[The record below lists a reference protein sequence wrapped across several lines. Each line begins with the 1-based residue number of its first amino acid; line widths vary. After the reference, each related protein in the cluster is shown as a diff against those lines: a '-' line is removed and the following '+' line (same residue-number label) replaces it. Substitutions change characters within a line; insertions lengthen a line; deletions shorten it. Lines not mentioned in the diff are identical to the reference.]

1 MFGQLF
7 GKHLVNKGILTEAE
21 YREAIQEHLGRRVKI
36 GTIAM
41 AEGYLSQEQVDEI
54 HRQQRQFDKFFG
66 DIAME
71 REWLTKEQV
80 DELLAKQ
87 GSPYLQ
93 FLEVLLDMGKLTIS
107 EMDQEFLEFQKEN
120 GFSDEDMYA
129 LKHDDFESLVPIYA
143 FSSKPYVTDIASLVL
158 RNINRF
164 VTRDFYIGKIE
175 HVGRMDYK
183 CLAGQELIGEHNVA
197 LAIMGEEQWDA
208 FLKVASACAEENFTR
223 VEEDALDAACEF
235 INCCNGL
242 FVSKMSEKDV
252 ELDMEPVYAFQDQE
266 IYGEVYLVPIFIEGK
281 EIKLVI
287 AVDTEAELG
296 QIPHKFSYEKR
307 ESSVAIGL
315 AKGTVVVV
323 DDSKLSRKILRNMLE
338 EEGYAVVAEATDG
351 EEAISAYLQYK
362 PDVMTMDI
370 TMPNMNGIESIR
382 EILSI
387 DRNAK
392 IIMISAAGQ
401 QKKIIEALKLG
412 AQRFITKPFEKN
424 EVISCVESIVKSKFR
439 K

>member
-7 GKHLVNKGILTEAE
+7 GKHLVKKGLLTEAE
-21 YREAIQEHLGRRVKI
+21 YKEAVKAHLGRRVKI
-36 GTIAM
+36 GTIAI
-41 AEGYLSQEQVDEI
+41 AEGLLTQEQVIEI
-54 HRQQRQFDKFFG
+54 HRQQRQYDKFFG
-66 DIAME
+66 DLAVE
-71 REWLTKEQV
+71 NGFLTKEQV
-80 DELLAKQ
+80 DKMLTKQ
-87 GSPYLQ
+87 GSAYLQ
-93 FLEVLLDMGKLTIS
+93 FLEVILEMGKITIN
-107 EMDQEFLEFQKEN
+107 EMEREFVAFQKEN
-120 GFSDEDMYA
+120 GFSDEDMQA
-129 LKHDDFESLVPIYA
+129 LKKDDFESLVPIYA
-143 FSSKPYVTDIASLVL
+143 FSSKPYVTELASLVL

-164 VTRDFYIGKIE
+164 VTRDFYMGKIE

-208 FLKVASACAEENFTR
+208 FLKVASACAQEDFTA

-252 ELDMEPVYAFQDQE
+252 DLDMEPVYAFENQE
-266 IYGEVYLVPIFIEGK
+266 IYGEVYLVPVYIEGE

-296 QIPHKFSYEKR
+296 QIPHKFAYEKR

-315 AKGTVVVV
+315 AKGTVVVA
-323 DDSKLSRKILRNMLE
+323 DDSKLSRKVLRNMLE
-338 EEGYAVVAEATDG
+338 EEGYAVVSEATDG
-351 EEAISAYLQYK
+351 EEAISAYLQYR
-362 PDVMTMDI
+362 PDVITMDI

-387 DRNAK
+387 DPDAK
-392 IIMISAAGQ
+392 IVMISAAGQ

-412 AQRFITKPFEKN
+412 AQKFITKPFEKE
-424 EVISCVESIVKSKFR
+424 EVIECIETIVKNKF
-439 K
+439 KK

>member
-7 GKHLVNKGILTEAE
+7 GKHLVKKGILTEGE
-21 YREAIQEHLGRRVKI
+21 YRDAVSAHLGRRVKI
-36 GTIAM
+36 GTIAV
-41 AEGYLSQEQVDEI
+41 AEGFLTQEQVVEI
-54 HRQQRQFDKFFG
+54 HRQQRQYDKFFG
-66 DIAME
+66 DIAIE
-71 REWLTKEQV
+71 NKFLTEEQV
-80 DELLAKQ
+80 VEMLAKQ

-93 FLEVLLDMGKLTIS
+93 FLEVLLETGKITIT
-107 EMDQEFLEFQKEN
+107 EMEQEFIAFQKEN
-120 GFSDEDMYA
+120 GFSDEDMQA
-129 LKHDDFESLVPIYA
+129 LKRDDFESLVPIYA
-143 FSSKPYVTDIASLVL
+143 FSSKPYVTDLASLVL

-183 CLAGQELIGEHNVA
+183 CLAGQELIGEHNVS
-197 LAIMGEEQWDA
+197 LAIMGEKQWDA

-252 ELDMEPVYAFQDQE
+252 ELDMEPVYAFEEQE
-266 IYGEVYLVPIFIEGK
+266 IYGEVYLVPIYLEGK
-281 EIKLVI
+281 EMKLVI

-296 QIPHKFSYEKR
+296 QIPHKFSYEKK

-323 DDSKLSRKILRNMLE
+323 DDSKLSRKILRKMLE
-338 EEGYAVVAEATDG
+338 DEGYAVVAEATDG

-370 TMPNMNGIESIR
+370 TMPNMNGIEAIR

-387 DRNAK
+387 DRSAK
-392 IIMISAAGQ
+392 IVMISAAGQ

-412 AQRFITKPFEKN
+412 AQKFITKPFEKN
-424 EVISCVESIVKSKFR
+424 EVISCIEAVVKSKFA

>member
-7 GKHLVNKGILTEAE
+7 GKHLVKKGLLTEQE
-21 YREAIQEHLGRRVKI
+21 YKDAVKAHLGRRVKI
-36 GTIAM
+36 GTIAI
-41 AEGYLSQEQVDEI
+41 AEGLLTQEQVIEI
-54 HRQQRQFDKFFG
+54 HRQQRQYDKLFG
-66 DIAME
+66 DLAVE
-71 REWLTKEQV
+71 NGFLTEEQV
-80 DELLAKQ
+80 EKMLAKQ

-93 FLEVLLDMGKLTIS
+93 FLEVILETGKITIN
-107 EMDQEFLEFQKEN
+107 EMEQQFVAFQREN
-120 GFSDEDMYA
+120 GFSDEDMQA
-129 LKHDDFESLVPIYA
+129 LKRDDFERLVPIYA
-143 FSSKPYVTDIASLVL
+143 FSSKPYVTELASLVL

-164 VTRDFYIGKIE
+164 VTRDFYMGKIE

-183 CLAGQELIGEHNVA
+183 CLAGQELIGDHNLA

-208 FLKVASACAEENFTR
+208 FLKVASACAHEDFTN

-242 FVSKMSEKDV
+242 FVSKMSEEDV
-252 ELDMEPVYAFQDQE
+252 DLDMEPVYAFEDQE
-266 IYGEVYLVPIFIEGK
+266 IYGEVYLVPVYIEGE

-315 AKGTVVVV
+315 AKGTVVVA
-323 DDSKLSRKILRNMLE
+323 DDSKLSRKVLRNMLE
-338 EEGYAVVAEATDG
+338 EAGYAVVAEATDG

-362 PDVMTMDI
+362 PDVITMDI

-387 DRNAK
+387 DRDAK
-392 IIMISAAGQ
+392 IVMISAAGQ
-401 QKKIIEALKLG
+401 QKKIIEALKIG
-412 AQRFITKPFEKN
+412 AQKFITKPFEKE
-424 EVISCVESIVKSKFR
+424 EVIECIEIIVKSKFQ

>member
-7 GKHLVNKGILTEAE
+7 GKYLVKKGFLTEEE
-21 YREAIQEHLGRRVKI
+21 YKDAIKEHFGRRVKI

-41 AEGYLSQEQVDEI
+41 AEGLLTQEQVDDI

-66 DIAME
+66 DIAIENQM
-71 REWLTKEQV
+71 LTKEQV
-80 DELLAKQ
+80 EELLAKQ
-87 GSPYLQ
+87 GNPYLQ
-93 FLEVLLDMGKLTIS
+93 FLEVLLDTGKITIS
-107 EMDQEFLEFQKEN
+107 QMDQEFAAFQKEN
-120 GFSDEDMYA
+120 GFSDEDMQA

-143 FSSKPYVTDIASLVL
+143 FSAKPYVTDLASLVL

-164 VTRDFYIGKIE
+164 VSRDFYIGKIE

-183 CLAGQELIGEHNVA
+183 CLAGQELVGEHNVA

-208 FLKVASACAEENFTR
+208 FLKVASACAEEKFTE

-242 FVSKMSEKDV
+242 FVSRMSERNVD
-252 ELDMEPVYAFQDQE
+252 LDMEPVYAFEDQE

-307 ESSVAIGL
+307 DSSIAVGL
-315 AKGTVVVV
+315 AKGTVVIV

-362 PDVMTMDI
+362 PDIMTMDI
-370 TMPNMNGIESIR
+370 TMPNMNGIEAIR

-387 DRNAK
+387 DEDAK
-392 IIMISAAGQ
+392 IVMISAAGQ
-401 QKKIIEALKLG
+401 QKKIIEALKIG
-412 AQRFITKPFEKN
+412 ALKFVTKPFEKN
-424 EVISCVESIVKSKFR
+424 EVISCVDAVMSLVVK
-439 K
+439 

>member
-7 GKHLVNKGILTEAE
+7 GKHLVNKGILTETE

-36 GTIAM
+36 GTIAV
-41 AEGYLSQEQVDEI
+41 AEGYLSEEQVEEI

-143 FSSKPYVTDIASLVL
+143 FSSKPYVTDLASLVL

-164 VTRDFYIGKIE
+164 VSRDFYIGKIE

-183 CLAGQELIGEHNVA
+183 CLAGQEMIGEHNVA

-208 FLKVASACAEENFTR
+208 FLKVASACAEENFTS
-223 VEEDALDAACEF
+223 VEEDALDAVCEF

-242 FVSKMSEKDV
+242 FVSRMSEKDV

-387 DRNAK
+387 DPGAK

-412 AQRFITKPFEKN
+412 ARRFITKPFEKN
-424 EVISCVESIVKSKFR
+424 EVISCVESIVRSKFR

>member
-7 GKHLVNKGILTEAE
+7 GKHLVNKGILTETE

-36 GTIAM
+36 GTIAV
-41 AEGYLSQEQVDEI
+41 AEGYLSEEQVEEI

-143 FSSKPYVTDIASLVL
+143 FSSKPYVTDLASLVL

-164 VTRDFYIGKIE
+164 VSRDFYIGKIE

-183 CLAGQELIGEHNVA
+183 CLAGQEMIGEHNVA

-208 FLKVASACAEENFTR
+208 FLKVASACAEENFTS

-242 FVSKMSEKDV
+242 FVSRMSEKDV

-387 DRNAK
+387 DPGAK

-412 AQRFITKPFEKN
+412 ARRFITKPFEKN
-424 EVISCVESIVKSKFR
+424 EVISCVESIVRSK
-439 K
+439 

>member
-7 GKHLVNKGILTEAE
+7 GKYLVKKGIITDAE
-21 YREAIQEHLGRRVKI
+21 YKDAIKEHLGRRVKI

-41 AEGYLSQEQVDEI
+41 AEGLLTQAQVDDI

-66 DIAME
+66 DIAVE
-71 REWLTKEQV
+71 NHLLSKEQV

-93 FLEVLLDMGKLTIS
+93 FIEVLLDTGKITIS
-107 EMDQEFLEFQKEN
+107 QMDQEFATFQKEN
-120 GFSDEDMYA
+120 GFSDEDMQA

-143 FSSKPYVTDIASLVL
+143 FSSKPYVTDLASLVL

-183 CLAGQELIGEHNVA
+183 CLAGQELVGEHNVA

-208 FLKVASACAEENFTR
+208 FLKVASACAEENFTS

-252 ELDMEPVYAFQDQE
+252 ELDMEPVYAFEDQE

-296 QIPHKFSYEKR
+296 QIPHKFSYEKV

-315 AKGTVVVV
+315 AKGTVVIV
-323 DDSKLSRKILRNMLE
+323 DDSKLSRKVLRNMLE
-338 EEGYAVVAEATDG
+338 EEGYAVIAEATDG

-362 PDVMTMDI
+362 PDIITMDI

-424 EVISCVESIVKSKFR
+424 EVISCVEAIIKNKFN
-439 K
+439 

>member
-7 GKHLVNKGILTEAE
+7 GRYLVKKGLLTEEE
-21 YREAIQEHLGRRVKI
+21 YKAAIKEHFSRRVRI

-41 AEGYLSQEQVDEI
+41 AEGLLTQEQVDII

-66 DIAME
+66 DIAVE
-71 REWLTKEQV
+71 RQWLTKEQV
-80 DELLAKQ
+80 DELLTKQ

-93 FLEVLLDMGKLTIS
+93 FLEVLLDTGKITIS
-107 EMDQEFLEFQKEN
+107 QMDQEFAAFQKEN
-120 GFSDEDMYA
+120 GFSDADMRA

-143 FSSKPYVTDIASLVL
+143 FSSKPYVTDLASLVL

-164 VTRDFYIGKIE
+164 VSRDFYIGKIE

-183 CLAGQELIGEHNVA
+183 CLAGQELVGEHNVA
-197 LAIMGEEQWDA
+197 LAIMGELQWDA
-208 FLKVASACAEENFTR
+208 FLKVASACAEEKFTS

-252 ELDMEPVYAFQDQE
+252 ELDMEPVYAFEDQE

-323 DDSKLSRKILRNMLE
+323 DDSKLSRKVLRNMLE

-362 PDVMTMDI
+362 PDVITMDI
-370 TMPNMNGIESIR
+370 TMPNLNGIEAIR

-387 DRNAK
+387 DRDAK
-392 IIMISAAGQ
+392 IVMISAAGQ

-412 AQRFITKPFEKN
+412 AQRFITKPFEKQ
-424 EVISCVESIVKSKFR
+424 EVISCIETIIKSKF

>member
-7 GKHLVNKGILTEAE
+7 GKHLVKKGILTHGE
-21 YREAIQEHLGRRVKI
+21 YRNAVEKHLGRRVKI
-36 GTIAM
+36 GTIAI
-41 AEGYLSQEQVDEI
+41 AEGLLTQEQVIEI
-54 HRQQRQFDKFFG
+54 HRQQRQYDKLFG
-66 DIAME
+66 DIAVE
-71 REWLTKEQV
+71 NGFLTQEQV
-80 DELLAKQ
+80 DKMLTKQ

-93 FLEVLLDMGKLTIS
+93 FLEVLLETGKITIS
-107 EMDQEFLEFQKEN
+107 EMEQEFVAFQKEN
-120 GFSDEDMYA
+120 GFSDEDMQA
-129 LKHDDFESLVPIYA
+129 LKKDDFERLVPIYA
-143 FSSKPYVTDIASLVL
+143 FSSKPYVTDLATLVL

-183 CLAGQELIGEHNVA
+183 CLAGQELVGEHNVA
-197 LAIMGEEQWDA
+197 LAIMGEAEWDA
-208 FLKVASACAEENFTR
+208 FLKVASACADENFTK

-242 FVSKMSEKDV
+242 FVSRMSEKDV
-252 ELDMEPVYAFQDQE
+252 DLDMEPVYAFEDQE
-266 IYGEVYLVPIFIEGK
+266 IYGEVYLVPLYLEGK

-296 QIPHKFSYEKR
+296 QIPHRFQYEKR

-338 EEGYAVVAEATDG
+338 EAGYAVVAEATDG

-362 PDVMTMDI
+362 PDVITMDI
-370 TMPNMNGIESIR
+370 TMPNLNGIEAIR

-387 DRNAK
+387 DKDAK
-392 IIMISAAGQ
+392 IVMISAAGQ
-401 QKKIIEALKLG
+401 QKKIVEALKIG
-412 AQRFITKPFEKN
+412 AQKFITKPFDRA
-424 EVISCVESIVKSKFR
+424 EVISCVESIVKEKFT